1 MRSEE
6 GWSMSKTSK
15 VSSLALVALA
25 LSGAANGQTKKEVR
39 SIDDLPQFSYAVKRT
54 VADVLSSPPASFE
67 ATVAPMRADV
77 DRVLDDYD
85 IHDSATLR
93 HLLQAKIGGQIAS
106 GKEDKAAL
114 ATIEQLRSHEDK
126 QEARLISDLAPQAF
140 LEARMAD
147 GTSPGMCPKSFES
160 IYAKKLNALPWA
172 TVGVAE
178 TRLKGLAQIANSN
191 FIIGMTAQDIEPMLD
206 RSHTLSNL
214 PAWQLMAARTNMDV
228 ILPCRT
234 EILAAT
240 DAYVSRNAAKK
251 SDIWPSRDVVL
262 TQNAKLTP
270 VPVAIWD
277 SGFDA
282 SLFPGQLLL
291 SEDKRPLMGPAY
303 DIDYRPTHEPLA
315 PLSASDKAVYSRI
328 VADSN
333 GISDLQT
340 GIDSPAAAAFR
351 QQATAMSPA
360 QMKDFMQAYSSLES
374 YMHGT
379 HVAGI
384 AARGN
389 PAIRLVNARITYDTR
404 PVPSPPSDE
413 LLKRNVAAYRETVAW
428 FRAHHIRVVNM
439 SWWNRPSNYEG
450 DLEKNGIGRTPEE
463 RKALARHYFN
473 IERDALYAA
482 LKSAPEI
489 LFVTI
494 ASNNDS
500 DNAFEETIP
509 SSFKLPNLLVV
520 GAVDQAGQ
528 QTNFTSVGEN
538 IGVYADGYQ
547 VESVVPGGAKVHM
560 SGTSMAAPEV
570 ANLAAKLLAID
581 PKLTPEQV
589 IALITRTADAGETP
603 AIRRINA
610 KLAVSSLLNGGSD
623 NDSVH

>member
-1 MRSEE
+1 
-6 GWSMSKTSK
+6 
-15 VSSLALVALA
+15 VISLALAA
-25 LSGAANGQTKKEVR
+25 WAISSAANGQTKKEVR
-39 SIDDLPQFSYAVKRT
+39 SIDDLPQFSYAVKGT
-54 VADVLSSPPASFE
+54 VADVLSSPPALFE

-77 DRVLDDYD
+77 DRVLNDYD

-93 HLLQAKIGGQIAS
+93 GLLQAKLGGQIAS

-114 ATIEQLRSHEDK
+114 VTIEQLRSHEEKAD
-126 QEARLISDLAPQAF
+126 ARLITGLAPQAF

-147 GTSPGMCPKSFES
+147 GTAPGTCPKSFES
-160 IYAKKLNALPWA
+160 TYAKKLNALPWA

-191 FIIGMTAQDIEPMLD
+191 FIIGMTAQDIEPTLD

-214 PAWQLMAARTNMDV
+214 PAWQLMAARTNVDV
-228 ILPCRT
+228 IVPCRT

-240 DAYVSRNAAKK
+240 DGYIRHNAVQKT
-251 SDIWPSRDVVL
+251 DIWPARDAVL
-262 TQNAKLTP
+262 PQGAKLTP

-282 SLFPGQLLL
+282 SLFAGQLLL
-291 SEDKRPLMGPAY
+291 SKDNKQVMGPAY
-303 DIDYRPTHEPLA
+303 DIDYRPTREPLA
-315 PLSASDKAVYSRI
+315 PLSAQDKAVYSKI

-351 QQATAMSPA
+351 QQAAAMSPA
-360 QMKDFMQAYSSLES
+360 QMKDFMQTYSSLES

-404 PVPSPPSDE
+404 PAPAPPTDD
-413 LLKRNVAAYRETVAW
+413 LLKRNVAAYRDTVAW

-439 SWWNRPSNYEG
+439 SWWSRPSSYE
-450 DLEKNGIGRTPEE
+450 DLLEKNGIGKTPDE

-473 IERDALYAA
+473 MERDGLYKALE
-482 LKSAPEI
+482 SAPEI

-494 ASNNDS
+494 AGNNNS

-528 QTNFTSVGEN
+528 QTSFTSTGQN
-538 IGVYADGYQ
+538 IGVYADGYE

-570 ANLAAKLLAID
+570 ANLAAKLLAVD
-581 PKLTPEQV
+581 PKLTPEQM
-589 IALITRTADAGETP
+589 ISLITRTADAGESP
-603 AIRRINA
+603 AIRRINP
-610 KLAVSSLLNGGSD
+610 KLAVSSVSTQSGNNSGT
-623 NDSVH
+623 H

>member
-1 MRSEE
+1 V
-6 GWSMSKTSK
+6 SMSKLNRAIN
-15 VSSLALVALA
+15 VALITLA

-39 SIDDLPQFSYAVKRT
+39 SIDDLPQFSYPIKGT
-54 VADVLSSPPASFE
+54 VADVLSSPPTSFE
-67 ATVAPMRADV
+67 VTVSQMRVDI
-77 DRVLDDYD
+77 DRVLNDYD

-93 HLLQAKIGGQIAS
+93 GLLQAKLGAQIAS

-114 ATIEQLRSHEDK
+114 ATIEQLRSHQDK
-126 QEARLISDLAPQAF
+126 EEARLIAGLAPQAF

-147 GTSPGMCPKSFES
+147 GTAPGACPKSFES

-178 TRLKGLAQIANSN
+178 TRLKGLAQVANSN
-191 FIIGMTAQDIEPMLD
+191 FVIGMTAQDIEPTLD
-206 RSHTLSNL
+206 RSHTLSSL

-228 ILPCRT
+228 IVPCRT
-234 EILAAT
+234 QIVAAT
-240 DAYVSRNAAKK
+240 DSYIHHNAVKK
-251 SDIWPSRDVVL
+251 ADIWPAREAVL
-262 TQNAKLTP
+262 QQDAKLMP

-291 SEDKRPLMGPAY
+291 SKDHKPLMGPAY
-303 DIDYRPTHEPLA
+303 DIDYRPTHDPLA
-315 PLSASDKAVYSRI
+315 PLSAQDKAVYSKI

-351 QQATAMSPA
+351 QQASAMSPA
-360 QMKDFMQAYSSLES
+360 QMKDFTQAYSSLES

-384 AARGN
+384 AASGN

-404 PVPSPPSDE
+404 PVPAPPTDE
-413 LLKRNVAAYRETVAW
+413 EQNRMVAAYRDTVAW
-428 FRAHHIRVVNM
+428 FRAHHVRVVNM
-439 SWWNRPSNYEG
+439 SWWGRPSSYEEL
-450 DLEKNGIGRTPEE
+450 LEKNGIGKTPDE
-463 RKALARHYFN
+463 RKALARHYFDM
-473 IERDALYAA
+473 ERDGLYAA
-482 LKSAPEI
+482 LKSAPDI

-494 ASNNDS
+494 AGNNDS

-528 QTNFTSVGEN
+528 QTNFTSTGQN
-538 IGVYADGYQ
+538 IGVYADGYE

-570 ANLAAKLLAID
+570 TNLAAKLLAID
-581 PKLTPEQV
+581 PKLTPEQL
-589 IALITRTADAGETP
+589 IAVITRTADPGERPT
-603 AIRRINA
+603 IRRINP
-610 KLAVSSLLNGGSD
+610 KLAVSSIVTPGGGDTS
-623 NDSVH
+623 SH